1 MTTALLDRV
10 THHCD
15 SVGTGNDSWRFKN
28 RSGPPPSPPSKIYL
42 ALRAPPGGLRP
53 PSAARSARLTSTNP
67 YHIRKGVLLRRR
79 SGVPFERRLTA
90 NRQSAVQILP
100 TEIRRARD
108 RRIPESVCPY
118 RLPGHSR
125 TGMEALHSHKTQ
137 NGV

>member
-79 SGVPFERRLTA
+79 SGVPFERRLTHLSIA
-90 NRQSAVQILP
+90 TPRSTSARLEFSSEIFRSEEHTSELQSLIPIPYAVFCL
-100 TEIRRARD
+100 
-108 RRIPESVCPY
+108 
-118 RLPGHSR
+118 
-125 TGMEALHSHKTQ
+125 
-137 NGV
+137 N